1 MTYQYAFYAAN
12 TFIIYTVWA
21 YFMLIGI
28 CTTYNYCAKKLGNT
42 VRNIP
47 GFEKTYDRYIGSH
60 KITRDV

>member
-21 YFMLIGI
+21 YFMFIGI
-28 CTTYNYCAKKLGNT
+28 CTTYNYYVKKLEST
-42 VRNIP
+42 VWNIP
-47 GFEKTYDRYIGSH
+47 RFEKTYDRYIGSH